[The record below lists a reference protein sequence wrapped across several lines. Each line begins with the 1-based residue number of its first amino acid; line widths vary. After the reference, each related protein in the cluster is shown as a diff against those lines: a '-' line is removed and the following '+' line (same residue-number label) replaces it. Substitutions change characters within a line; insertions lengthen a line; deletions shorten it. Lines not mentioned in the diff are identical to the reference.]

1 MIKYVKLAE
10 LNISIATVE
19 YTNLNTQNLNMI

>member
-10 LNISIATVE
+10 LNISIVTVE
-19 YTNLNTQNLNMI
+19 YTNLNTQTLNMI